1 MSDATILFRDV
12 LQSVYGLLDLRP
24 VPGGDIHR
32 FHMAATPKLC
42 PEKKPSRRA
51 AKQKGPADE

>member
-1 MSDATILFRDV
+1 MSDATILFRGA
-12 LQSVYGLLDLRP
+12 LQSVYGLLDWRL

-32 FHMAATPKLC
+32 FHMTATPKLC
-42 PEKKPSRRA
+42 PKKKPSRRA